1 MLASLELAARLP
13 EPFLYDVGIF
23 QSAKRG
29 REVGCFGVFTR
40 VPGIFTRVPG
50 VFTRVFATFSPERSW
65 GMLEFAGGVIRRGV
79 EVERFINR

>member
-29 REVGCFGVFTR
+29 REVGCFGV
-40 VPGIFTRVPG
+40 FTRVPG